1 MEQNNELKLFED
13 KKIRAKWDEEKE
25 KWYFS
30 VVDVV
35 AVLTDND
42 YQSGRKY
49 WKTLKM
55 RLNKEGSELV
65 TNCYQL
71 KMQSS
76 DGKYYN
82 TDVMDVKK
90 ILRLI
95 QSIPSKKAEPFKLWL
110 AQVGK
115 ERIDEAYD
123 PEIAIN
129 RALDIYR
136 KKGYSEE
143 WINQRLK
150 TIDIRKE
157 FTDELKEKGISE
169 AKDFAILTNILT
181 QAWSGHS
188 VKEYKN
194 LKGLKKENLPDN
206 MTNMELVLNMLA
218 ETSST
223 EISKSKKEKG
233 FMEAQDSVIEGG
245 NIARVARE
253 QLERKTGKKVVSD
266 KNAKEIRKLNSGK
279 EQFFEITRKN
289 LVCLIFSV
297 ILENLPI
304 SYKRDIKK
312 AIKILKENNSKEIFI
327 FGSLVNG
334 NYNENSDID
343 IAVRGLSQDI
353 FYKVASILLFELEN
367 EIDFIDLDDEQNRF
381 SKILLKIKI
390 EGLLKVG

>member
-1 MEQNNELKLFED
+1 MEKDNELKLFEN
-13 KKIRAKWDEEKE
+13 KKIRAKWDDEQE

-30 VVDVV
+30 VVDIVS
-35 AVLTDND
+35 VLTDND
-42 YQSGRKY
+42 YQKSRNY
-49 WKTLKM
+49 WKWLK
-55 RLNKEGSELV
+55 NKLTQEGSELV
-65 TNCYQL
+65 STTNQL
-71 KMQSS
+71 KMQSV

-82 TDVMDVKK
+82 TDVMDIKQ

-181 QAWSGHS
+181 QAWSGYS

-194 LKGLKKENLPDN
+194 LKRLKKENLRDN

-223 EISKSKKEKG
+223 EISKSKKQKG
-233 FMEAQDSVIEGG
+233 FKGAKDSVIKGG
-245 NIARVARE
+245 NIAKIARK
-253 QLERKTGKKVVSD
+253 QIERETGKMVISN
-266 KNAKEIRKLNSGK
+266 KNAKEIRMLNS
-279 EQFFEITRKN
+279 EE
-289 LVCLIFSV
+289 
-297 ILENLPI
+297 E
-304 SYKRDIKK
+304 
-312 AIKILKENNSKEIFI
+312 
-327 FGSLVNG
+327 
-334 NYNENSDID
+334 
-343 IAVRGLSQDI
+343 
-353 FYKVASILLFELEN
+353 
-367 EIDFIDLDDEQNRF
+367 
-381 SKILLKIKI
+381 
-390 EGLLKVG
+390 

>member
-13 KKIRAKWDEEKE
+13 KKIRAKWNDEQE

-30 VVDVV
+30 VVDVI

-42 YQSGRKY
+42 YQKSRNY
-49 WKTLKM
+49 WKWLK
-55 RLNKEGSELV
+55 NKLIQEGSELV
-65 TNCYQL
+65 SDTNQL
-71 KMQSS
+71 KMKSV

-82 TDVMDVKK
+82 TDVMNTEQV
-90 ILRLI
+90 LRLI

-129 RALDIYR
+129 RALDTYR

-157 FTDELKEKGISE
+157 FTDELKEKGIS
-169 AKDFAILTNILT
+169 ASKDFAILTNILT
-181 QAWSGHS
+181 QAWSGYS

-194 LKGLKKENLPDN
+194 LKGLKKENLRDN

-223 EISKSKKEKG
+223 EISKSKNRKG
-233 FMEAQDSVIEGG
+233 FKEAEDSVKKGG
-245 NIARVARE
+245 NIAKIAKE
-253 QLERKTGKKVVSD
+253 QLEKETGKKVISD
-266 KNAKEIRKLNSGK
+266 KNAKEIRKLNSG
-279 EQFFEITRKN
+279 EE
-289 LVCLIFSV
+289 
-297 ILENLPI
+297 
-304 SYKRDIKK
+304 
-312 AIKILKENNSKEIFI
+312 
-327 FGSLVNG
+327 
-334 NYNENSDID
+334 
-343 IAVRGLSQDI
+343 
-353 FYKVASILLFELEN
+353 
-367 EIDFIDLDDEQNRF
+367 
-381 SKILLKIKI
+381 
-390 EGLLKVG
+390 

>member
-1 MEQNNELKLFED
+1 MEENNELKLFEN
-13 KKIRAKWDEEKE
+13 KKIRAKWIDEEE

-30 VVDVV
+30 VVDIVS
-35 AVLTDND
+35 ALTDND
-42 YQSGRKY
+42 YQTGRKY

-71 KMQSS
+71 KMKAY
-76 DGKYYN
+76 DGKLRD
-82 TDVMDVKK
+82 TDVMTTEQ

-95 QSIPSKKAEPFKLWL
+95 QSIPSKKAEPFKVWL

-157 FTDELKEKGISE
+157 FTDELKEKGINTS
-169 AKDFAILTNILT
+169 KDFAILTNILT
-181 QAWSGHS
+181 QAWSGYS

-194 LKGLKKENLPDN
+194 LKGLKKENLRDN

-223 EISKSKKEKG
+223 EISKSKNRKG
-233 FMEAQDSVIEGG
+233 FKEAEDSVIKGG
-245 NIARVARE
+245 NIARIAKE
-253 QLERKTGKKVVSD
+253 QLERETGKNIVSG
-266 KNAKEIRKLNSGK
+266 KNAKEIRKINSG
-279 EQFFEITRKN
+279 
-289 LVCLIFSV
+289 
-297 ILENLPI
+297 
-304 SYKRDIKK
+304 
-312 AIKILKENNSKEIFI
+312 
-327 FGSLVNG
+327 
-334 NYNENSDID
+334 
-343 IAVRGLSQDI
+343 
-353 FYKVASILLFELEN
+353 
-367 EIDFIDLDDEQNRF
+367 
-381 SKILLKIKI
+381 
-390 EGLLKVG
+390 

>member
-1 MEQNNELKLFED
+1 MEENNELKLFED
-13 KKIRAKWDEEKE
+13 KKIRAKWIDEEE

-30 VVDVV
+30 VVDIV
-35 AVLTDND
+35 AVLTEND
-42 YQSGRKY
+42 YQAGRKY

-71 KMQSS
+71 KMKSI

-82 TDVMDVKK
+82 TDVMTIEQ

-95 QSIPSKKAEPFKLWL
+95 QSIPSKKAEPLKLWL

-157 FTDELKEKGISE
+157 FTDELKEKGIDSG
-169 AKDFAILTNILT
+169 KDFAILTNILT
-181 QAWSGHS
+181 QAWSGYS

-194 LKGLKKENLPDN
+194 LKGLKKENLRDN

-218 ETSST
+218 ETSAT
-223 EISKSKKEKG
+223 EISKSKKQKG
-233 FMEAQDSVIEGG
+233 FKEAQNSVIEGG
-245 NIARVARE
+245 SVARVAKE
-253 QLERKTGKKVVSD
+253 QLERKIGRKVISD
-266 KNAKEIRKLNSGK
+266 KNAKEIRNLNSG
-279 EQFFEITRKN
+279 EE
-289 LVCLIFSV
+289 
-297 ILENLPI
+297 
-304 SYKRDIKK
+304 
-312 AIKILKENNSKEIFI
+312 
-327 FGSLVNG
+327 
-334 NYNENSDID
+334 
-343 IAVRGLSQDI
+343 
-353 FYKVASILLFELEN
+353 
-367 EIDFIDLDDEQNRF
+367 
-381 SKILLKIKI
+381 
-390 EGLLKVG
+390 

>member
-1 MEQNNELKLFED
+1 MEQDSELKLFED
-13 KKIRAKWDEEKE
+13 KKIRARWNDGQE

-42 YQSGRKY
+42 YQGGRKY

-65 TNCYQL
+65 TSCYQL
-71 KMQSS
+71 KMKAY
-76 DGKYYN
+76 DGKLRD
-82 TDVMDVKK
+82 TDVMTTEQ

-157 FTDELKEKGISE
+157 FTDELK
-169 AKDFAILTNILT
+169 
-181 QAWSGHS
+181 
-188 VKEYKN
+188 
-194 LKGLKKENLPDN
+194 
-206 MTNMELVLNMLA
+206 
-218 ETSST
+218 
-223 EISKSKKEKG
+223 
-233 FMEAQDSVIEGG
+233 
-245 NIARVARE
+245 
-253 QLERKTGKKVVSD
+253 
-266 KNAKEIRKLNSGK
+266 
-279 EQFFEITRKN
+279 
-289 LVCLIFSV
+289 
-297 ILENLPI
+297 
-304 SYKRDIKK
+304 
-312 AIKILKENNSKEIFI
+312 
-327 FGSLVNG
+327 
-334 NYNENSDID
+334 
-343 IAVRGLSQDI
+343 
-353 FYKVASILLFELEN
+353 
-367 EIDFIDLDDEQNRF
+367 
-381 SKILLKIKI
+381 
-390 EGLLKVG
+390 